1 MKIALRALCVLLP
14 LMASNCHTYHVA
26 VTGASYHFTREFRGR
41 AYNEFNPGIGGGG
54 INTFGNTNAG
64 FTALY
69 LKNSFANDSGY
80 FIGYLVQT
88 WLRLWQFKNS
98 TGVTIGIATGYG
110 TRYASTREQNPI
122 PVAGLIND
130 MCYSDFCLFQVV
142 MPSYDGMSGF
152 IAGGARYNFQF
163 EASSTAAH
171 SE

>member
-1 MKIALRALCVLLP
+1 VRLKFYAAALLIALLSQHCD
-14 LMASNCHTYHVA
+14 TYHVA

-54 INTFGNTNAG
+54 MNTFGNTNAG
-64 FTALY
+64 FTAIY

-80 FIGYLVQT
+80 LIGYLAQT
-88 WLRLWQFKNS
+88 WLRLGQFKNS

-110 TRYASTREQNPI
+110 TRYTSTREQNPI

-152 IAGGARYNFQF
+152 VAGGARYNFGL
-163 EASSTAAH
+163 
-171 SE
+171 